1 MIATGDCGAETM
13 VKNNHEVMQNIFPL
27 FIHVFLSSYYPAL
40 NLPNIFNLPSETK
53 QVRIL
58 SYGSNGLDAFSW
70 TSFASLAFVKCT
82 SSEEFVSHASFT
94 FKQISLNTANVKL
107 QVTSVTV
114 LVFNVTCHQTTD
126 TKSLSRWMPQK
137 SEENCSALTL
147 RILLPLSHSS
157 LSYKTTAW
165 WTIPHKSTAFPHF
178 PFLLSTIHF
187 HIFRLIAIFI
197 GIPSGSLR
205 TQRRK
210 IFHCRVS

>member
-82 SSEEFVSHASFT
+82 SSEEFVSHAS
-94 FKQISLNTANVKL
+94 
-107 QVTSVTV
+107 
-114 LVFNVTCHQTTD
+114 
-126 TKSLSRWMPQK
+126 
-137 SEENCSALTL
+137 
-147 RILLPLSHSS
+147 LP
-157 LSYKTTAW
+157 Y
-165 WTIPHKSTAFPHF
+165 F
-178 PFLLSTIHF
+178 
-187 HIFRLIAIFI
+187 
-197 GIPSGSLR
+197 
-205 TQRRK
+205 
-210 IFHCRVS
+210 

>member
-1 MIATGDCGAETM
+1 M
-13 VKNNHEVMQNIFPL
+13 KQ
-27 FIHVFLSSYYPAL
+27 S
-40 NLPNIFNLPSETK
+40 K

-58 SYGSNGLDAFSW
+58 SYGSNGLAAFSW

-94 FKQISLNTANVKL
+94 FKQISRNTSNVKL

-165 WTIPHKSTAFPHF
+165 WTIPHKSTALIPHF

-187 HIFRLIAIFI
+187 HIFRFRVGASPRRGERGEEKDLPLSCFI
-197 GIPSGSLR
+197 SKG
-205 TQRRK
+205 
-210 IFHCRVS
+210 